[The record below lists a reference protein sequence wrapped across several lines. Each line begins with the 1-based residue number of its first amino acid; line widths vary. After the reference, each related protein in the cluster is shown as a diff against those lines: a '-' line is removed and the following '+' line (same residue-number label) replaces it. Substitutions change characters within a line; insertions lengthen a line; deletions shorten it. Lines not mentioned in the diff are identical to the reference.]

1 MPGSG
6 LKCYALFYLWDD
18 NGGAMENLNDLYYFA
33 QTVEHGGFAP
43 AGRAI
48 GVPKSKLSRRVAALE
63 ERLGVRLIHRST
75 RHFSTTETGHTYYE
89 HCKAMLVEADAAQ
102 EAIDSVRA
110 EPRGVIRLA
119 CPVTLLHVHVGPFL
133 AGFMRDYP
141 GVTVHLEATNRRVDL
156 VHEAVDVAIRVRQP
170 PLEDSDLVMKVLS
183 ERHLG
188 LLASPDL
195 IERHGTPAGPE
206 DLAGW
211 PTLWLGSPAPRYEWD
226 LYGPGD
232 RPLSVRHVPRFVT
245 TDMVALRRAALGGV
259 GVVQLPL
266 LTVRDALARG
276 DLVHLLP
283 DWAPRRDII
292 HAMFP
297 SRRGMLPAV
306 RALIDSLAAYYASF
320 EEQ

>member
-1 MPGSG
+1 
-6 LKCYALFYLWDD
+6 
-18 NGGAMENLNDLYYFA
+18 MENLNDLYYFA

-156 VHEAVDVAIRVRQP
+156 VH
-170 PLEDSDLVMKVLS
+170 
-183 ERHLG
+183 
-188 LLASPDL
+188 
-195 IERHGTPAGPE
+195 
-206 DLAGW
+206 
-211 PTLWLGSPAPRYEWD
+211 
-226 LYGPGD
+226 
-232 RPLSVRHVPRFVT
+232 
-245 TDMVALRRAALGGV
+245 
-259 GVVQLPL
+259 
-266 LTVRDALARG
+266 
-276 DLVHLLP
+276 
-283 DWAPRRDII
+283 
-292 HAMFP
+292 
-297 SRRGMLPAV
+297 
-306 RALIDSLAAYYASF
+306 
-320 EEQ
+320 

>member
-1 MPGSG
+1 M
-6 LKCYALFYLWDD
+6 
-18 NGGAMENLNDLYYFA
+18 
-33 QTVEHGGFAP
+33 
-43 AGRAI
+43 
-48 GVPKSKLSRRVAALE
+48 
-63 ERLGVRLIHRST
+63 
-75 RHFSTTETGHTYYE
+75 
-89 HCKAMLVEADAAQ
+89 
-102 EAIDSVRA
+102 
-110 EPRGVIRLA
+110 
-119 CPVTLLHVHVGPFL
+119 
-133 AGFMRDYP
+133 
-141 GVTVHLEATNRRVDL
+141 HLEATNRRVDL

-195 IERHGTPAGPE
+195 IERHGMPAGPE

-276 DLVHLLP
+276 ELIHLLP

-292 HAMFP
+292 HAVFP

>member
-1 MPGSG
+1 
-6 LKCYALFYLWDD
+6 
-18 NGGAMENLNDLYYFA
+18 MENLNDLYYFA

-75 RHFSTTETGHTYYE
+75 RHFSTTDTGQTYYE
-89 HCKAMLVEADAAQ
+89 HCKAMLVEAEAAQ

-110 EPRGVIRLA
+110 APRGVIRLA

-141 GVTVHLEATNRRVDL
+141 GITVHLEATNRRVDL

-195 IERHGTPAGPE
+195 IERHGSPAEPDALG
-206 DLAGW
+206 DW
-211 PTLWLGSPAPRYEWD
+211 PSLWLGGPLRDHRYGGPAPGGAGRR
-226 LYGPGD
+226 GRGATAVAD
-232 RPLSVRHVPRFVT
+232 RPWRFGARRT
-245 TDMVALRRAALGGV
+245 GPPVAGLGS
-259 GVVQLPL
+259 
-266 LTVRDALARG
+266 
-276 DLVHLLP
+276 
-283 DWAPRRDII
+283 APG
-292 HAMFP
+292 HY
-297 SRRGMLPAV
+297 SRRISVPPWH
-306 RALIDSLAAYYASF
+306 AASGPRPDR
-320 EEQ
+320 QPGGLLRLLR